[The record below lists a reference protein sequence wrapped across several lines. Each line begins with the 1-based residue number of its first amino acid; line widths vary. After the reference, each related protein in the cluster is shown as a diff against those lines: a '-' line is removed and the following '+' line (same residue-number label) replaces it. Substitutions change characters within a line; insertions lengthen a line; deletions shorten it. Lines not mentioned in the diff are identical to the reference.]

1 MPRASWPAPGFK
13 GLRLTA
19 GRRRTRVREVWVE
32 VTVGVARGV
41 GEVWCREG
49 TRHVSAESS
58 MEKTGAGVWGTPAA
72 PVRGTGAD
80 CPGCLQQPK
89 VGRAVGERGGTWMRG
104 GGSCQ
109 LATRA
114 SLMPASHSP
123 GEERQTSFHPQG
135 HCLQVD
141 APARPAGVERLG
153 VEASTSQG
161 GDVEWQ
167 RTWTA
172 CCRE

>member
-1 MPRASWPAPGFK
+1 M
-13 GLRLTA
+13 
-19 GRRRTRVREVWVE
+19 WVE

-41 GEVWCREG
+41 GEVWCWEG

-89 VGRAVGERGGTWMRG
+89 VGRAVGERGGGEAAAVSWQQERR
-104 GGSCQ
+104 SCQ
-109 LATRA
+109 PATALARR
-114 SLMPASHSP
+114 
-123 GEERQTSFHPQG
+123 GRRQTSFHPQG

-153 VEASTSQG
+153 VEASTPQG

>member
-1 MPRASWPAPGFK
+1 MGKGPAMFPRSLPWKRRGPGF
-13 GLRLTA
+13 GAPRQHPSEGRGLTA
-19 GRRRTRVREVWVE
+19 LVACSNQKSGEPSEREE
-32 VTVGVARGV
+32 ARGARCV
-41 GEVWCREG
+41 QG
-49 TRHVSAESS
+49 
-58 MEKTGAGVWGTPAA
+58 
-72 PVRGTGAD
+72 
-80 CPGCLQQPK
+80 
-89 VGRAVGERGGTWMRG
+89 GGT
-104 GGSCQ
+104 CQ

-114 SLMPASHSP
+114 SLMPARHSP

-135 HCLQVD
+135 HRLQVD

-153 VEASTSQG
+153 VEASTPQG

>member
-1 MPRASWPAPGFK
+1 
-13 GLRLTA
+13 
-19 GRRRTRVREVWVE
+19 
-32 VTVGVARGV
+32 
-41 GEVWCREG
+41 
-49 TRHVSAESS
+49 
-58 MEKTGAGVWGTPAA
+58 MEKTGAGVWGTRQHPSAG
-72 PVRGTGAD
+72 RGLTALVACSNQKSGEPSEREEARGAR
-80 CPGCLQQPK
+80 CML
-89 VGRAVGERGGTWMRG
+89 G

-153 VEASTSQG
+153 VEASTPQV
-161 GDVEWQ
+161 GDAGWQ
-167 RTWTA
+167 RT
-172 CCRE
+172 

>member
-1 MPRASWPAPGFK
+1 MGLFK

-89 VGRAVGERGGTWMRG
+89 VGRAVGERGGTWSAMHAGRR
-104 GGSCQ
+104 Q
-109 LATRA
+109 LSAGNKSVAHA
-114 SLMPASHSP
+114 S
-123 GEERQTSFHPQG
+123 QPQ
-135 HCLQVD
+135 
-141 APARPAGVERLG
+141 P
-153 VEASTSQG
+153 
-161 GDVEWQ
+161 W
-167 RTWTA
+167 
-172 CCRE
+172 